1 MHAIIGSDDNA
12 ITASI
17 CTAVTDYNLFAV
29 AYGADFSAF
38 SRGSLFPNVAR
49 VFPSMGYESAAIA
62 DFLFHQYK
70 VNRMVV
76 LYTTDIYGEDAV
88 NVFNWRSSFY
98 GFNIIE
104 MIPLSPSAVSTN
116 ETQARLMRKVR
127 ARSTVCACLPTDFDD
142 LYFVNPT

>member
-1 MHAIIGSDDNA
+1 
-12 ITASI
+12 
-17 CTAVTDYNLFAV
+17 
-29 AYGADFSAF
+29 
-38 SRGSLFPNVAR
+38 
-49 VFPSMGYESAAIA
+49 MGYESAAIA

-116 ETQARLMRKVR
+116 ETQAHLMRKVR
-127 ARSTVCACLPTDFDD
+127 VRSTVCACLPTDLDD
-142 LYFVNPT
+142 LYFVNPTLSVSDNSAPCLPLCRLPAQKHSTRTFG